1 MTARRRIFLVT
12 PEKTVVRHSNEDQLI
27 ETYRPRVLYFAL
39 RRLRDRGLA
48 EEVTQET
55 LAAAVMALRENRL
68 REPEK
73 LPAFVFATARH
84 LVQKA
89 QREQARELAH
99 TTDSN
104 SIGEAAWQRDPDAA
118 LILEEQRVQ
127 VRRALEQ
134 LSPGDRELLR
144 QIYTEGESLEAIAES
159 LGIENVA
166 VRQRKSRALER
177 LRQIFMGLS
186 QKTGL

>member
-1 MTARRRIFLVT
+1 MTS
-12 PEKTVVRHSNEDQLI
+12 EKTAVGHLNEDQLV

-48 EEVTQET
+48 EDVAQET
-55 LAAAVMALRENRL
+55 VAVAVMALRENRL

-84 LVQKA
+84 LVRNA
-89 QREQARELAH
+89 QRDQARELAH

-104 SIGEAAWQRDPDAA
+104 SIGSESWKRDPDVA

-127 VRRALEQ
+127 VRQALDQ

-144 QIYTEGESLEAIAES
+144 QIYVEGETLEAIAEN
-159 LGIENVA
+159 LGVENAA

-177 LRQIFMGLS
+177 LRQIFTGLS
-186 QKTGL
+186 QKTDI

>member
-1 MTARRRIFLVT
+1 MTS
-12 PEKTVVRHSNEDQLI
+12 EKTVVGHSNEDQLI

-48 EEVTQET
+48 EEIAQET
-55 LAAAVMALRENRL
+55 VAAAVMALRENRL

-84 LVQKA
+84 LVQNA

-104 SIGEAAWQRDPDAA
+104 SIGSESWKRDPDAA

-127 VRRALEQ
+127 VRRLSNGSALAIGNSFDKFILKVKLWRQ
-134 LSPGDRELLR
+134 LL
-144 QIYTEGESLEAIAES
+144 
-159 LGIENVA
+159 
-166 VRQRKSRALER
+166 
-177 LRQIFMGLS
+177 
-186 QKTGL
+186 KTSASKTPPSASANPAHSSGFDKFLWGCHKKRINDT

>member
-1 MTARRRIFLVT
+1 MT
-12 PEKTVVRHSNEDQLI
+12 PEKTVVGHSSEDQLI

-48 EEVTQET
+48 EEVAQET
-55 LAAAVMALRENRL
+55 VAAAVMALRENRL

-99 TTDSN
+99 MTDSN
-104 SIGEAAWQRDPDAA
+104 AIGVESWQRDPDAA
-118 LILEEQRVQ
+118 LILEEQTVK

-134 LSPGDRELLR
+134 LNPGDRELLR
-144 QIYTEGESLEAIAES
+144 QIYTEGESLEAIAEN
-159 LGIENVA
+159 LGIENAA

-177 LRQIFMGLS
+177 LRQIFIELS

>member
-1 MTARRRIFLVT
+1 MTS
-12 PEKTVVRHSNEDQLI
+12 EKTAVGHSNEDQLI

-39 RRLRDRGLA
+39 RRVRDRGLA
-48 EEVTQET
+48 EEIAQET
-55 LAAAVMALRENRL
+55 VTAAVMALRENRL

-84 LVQKA
+84 LVQNA

-99 TTDSN
+99 TTVSN
-104 SIGEAAWQRDPDAA
+104 SIGSESWKRDPDAA

-134 LSPGDRELLR
+134 LSSGDRELLR
-144 QIYTEGESLEAIAES
+144 QIYVESEPLEVIAEN
-159 LGIENVA
+159 LGIENAA

-177 LRQIFMGLS
+177 LRQIFVGLS
-186 QKTGL
+186 QKTDK

>member
-1 MTARRRIFLVT
+1 VT
-12 PEKTVVRHSNEDQLI
+12 PEKTVVGHSSEDQLI

-48 EEVTQET
+48 EEVAQET
-55 LAAAVMALRENRL
+55 VAAAVIALRENRL

-84 LVQKA
+84 LVQKI

-99 TTDSN
+99 ATDSN
-104 SIGEAAWQRDPDAA
+104 LTGEASWQRDPDAA
-118 LILEEQRVQ
+118 LILEEERVQ
-127 VRRALEQ
+127 VRQALEQ
-134 LSPGDRELLR
+134 LNPGDRELLR
-144 QIYTEGESLEAIAES
+144 QIYAEGESLEEIAKKF
-159 LGIENVA
+159 GIENAA

-177 LRQIFMGLS
+177 LRQFFVELS
-186 QKTGL
+186 QKPDL

>member
-1 MTARRRIFLVT
+1 MT
-12 PEKTVVRHSNEDQLI
+12 PEKTVVGHSSEDHLI

-48 EEVTQET
+48 EEVAQET
-55 LAAAVMALRENRL
+55 VAAAVMALRENRL

-104 SIGEAAWQRDPDAA
+104 SIHEATWQRDPDAA
-118 LILEEQRVQ
+118 LILEEERVQ
-127 VRRALEQ
+127 VRRALER
-134 LSPGDRELLR
+134 LSPTDRELLR
-144 QIYTEGESLEAIAES
+144 QIFTEGETLEAIAET
-159 LGIENVA
+159 LGIEIVA

-186 QKTGL
+186 QKTDL

>member
-1 MTARRRIFLVT
+1 MTS
-12 PEKTVVRHSNEDQLI
+12 EKTVVGPFNEDQLV

-48 EEVTQET
+48 EEVAQET

-73 LPAFVFATARH
+73 LPAFVFATAKH
-84 LVQKA
+84 LVQKV

-104 SIGEAAWQRDPDAA
+104 SIGETGWKRDPDAA
-118 LILEEQRVQ
+118 LILEEERVQ
-127 VRRALEQ
+127 VRQALER
-134 LSPGDRELLR
+134 LNPGDRELLR
-144 QIYTEGESLEAIAES
+144 QIYAEGEPLEEIAKKF
-159 LGIENVA
+159 GIENAA

-177 LRQIFMGLS
+177 LRQIFVGLS
-186 QKTGL
+186 QNTDK

>member
-1 MTARRRIFLVT
+1 MT
-12 PEKTVVRHSNEDQLI
+12 PEKTVVGHSNEDQLI

-48 EEVTQET
+48 EEVAQET

-73 LPAFVFATARH
+73 FPAFVFATARH

-104 SIGEAAWQRDPDAA
+104 SIGAESWQRDPDAA

-134 LSPGDRELLR
+134 LSPSDRELLR
-144 QIYTEGESLEAIAES
+144 QIYTEGETLEAIAEN

-166 VRQRKSRALER
+166 ARQRKSRALER
-177 LRQIFMGLS
+177 LRQIFVGLS
-186 QKTGL
+186 QKSGL